1 MCLRVGLGMVAVGLV
16 GLLILLATARPDQP
30 LPSAG
35 FLVAVLF
42 AGIVWLAATW
52 FWKSFKSQ
60 QGPRR

>member
-1 MCLRVGLGMVAVGLV
+1 MVAVGLV